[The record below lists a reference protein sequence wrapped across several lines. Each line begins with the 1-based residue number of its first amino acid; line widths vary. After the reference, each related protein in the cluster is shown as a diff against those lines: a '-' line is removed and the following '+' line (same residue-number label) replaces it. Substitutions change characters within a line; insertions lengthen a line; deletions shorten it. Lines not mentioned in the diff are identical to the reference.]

1 MTTPSQDTPS
11 QEPEATGASAP
22 APDPMKGFRGVMA
35 GVLVLEAITVGL
47 ALFTVADLYGGLNS
61 VVGYLVGFDIL
72 ALLVTVAFVRHSWA
86 SIVVLALQLVLIGC
100 IVSAVAVGIVGVLFL
115 AVWLYLFKL
124 RRDVARRIAAGRIPG
139 PQH

>member
-1 MTTPSQDTPS
+1 MTSPA
-11 QEPEATGASAP
+11 QEPVASEPPP
-22 APDPMKGFRGVMA
+22 AQGPDPMKGFRGVMA
-35 GVLVLEAITVGL
+35 GTLVLEAITVGL

-72 ALLVTVAFVRHSWA
+72 ALLATLAFTRRSWA
-86 SIVVLALQLVLIGC
+86 AIVILVLQLVLIGC
-100 IVSAVAVGIVGVLFL
+100 IVSALAVGIVGVLFL

-124 RRDVARRIAAGRIPG
+124 RRDVSRRIAAGQIPG